1 MYIMPHSG
9 KERGKK
15 KGELVGFLDHLV
27 GSRG

>member
-1 MYIMPHSG
+1 MPHSG